1 MGNLINKTK
10 MKFFALCALVAS
22 TNAALGD
29 DCFYDTSV
37 CNTGSTGHYC
47 ASWNDSQYGE
57 MASCE
62 DCSEGNQFI
71 QDSYGDIV
79 EYICP
84 PESYPEP
91 EPEVPEDDNTGDGG
105 SSDGGSSDG
114 GSSDGGSSEDSGS
127 DAGTPATPAAPAE
140 EEGSSQLVAG
150 AAALLAAVSIMA

>member
-1 MGNLINKTK
+1 
-10 MKFFALCALVAS
+10 MKFFALSALVAS

-37 CNTGSTGHYC
+37 CSTDSTGHYC

-84 PESYPEP
+84 PESYPVEEEP
-91 EPEVPEDDNTGDGG
+91 ETPAEDDTTTDGG
-105 SSDGGSSDG
+105 D
-114 GSSDGGSSEDSGS
+114 
-127 DAGTPATPAAPAE
+127 DATEEESAAPAAPAAPAA

>member
-1 MGNLINKTK
+1 MGNLLNKTK

-91 EPEVPEDDNTGDGG
+91 EPEVPEEDNTDGGDGG
-105 SSDGGSSDG
+105 DAG
-114 GSSDGGSSEDSGS
+114 SDGGSSEDSGS
-127 DAGTPATPAAPAE
+127 DDAGTPAMPDAPAE

-150 AAALLAAVSIMA
+150 AVALLATVSIMA

>member
-47 ASWNDSQYGE
+47 ASWDDSQYGE

-91 EPEVPEDDNTGDGG
+91 EPEVPEDDNTDGGDGG
-105 SSDGGSSDG
+105 DAGSSDG

>member
-1 MGNLINKTK
+1 MATQSTWDNLINKTK

-37 CNTGSTGHYC
+37 CNTGSTGHYR
-47 ASWNDSQYGE
+47 ASWDDSQYGE

-91 EPEVPEDDNTGDGG
+91 EPEVPEDDNTDGGDGG
-105 SSDGGSSDG
+105 DA
-114 GSSDGGSSEDSGS
+114 GSSEDSGS
-127 DAGTPATPAAPAE
+127 DAGATPAAPAAPAE
-140 EEGSSQLVAG
+140 EEGSSKLVAG

>member
-1 MGNLINKTK
+1 

-37 CNTGSTGHYC
+37 CSTDSTGHYC

-84 PESYPEP
+84 PESYPP
-91 EPEVPEDDNTGDGG
+91 EETEEDVPEDTTDGG
-105 SSDGGSSDG
+105 DDTT
-114 GSSDGGSSEDSGS
+114 EDSGS
-127 DAGTPATPAAPAE
+127 DDAATPAAPAAPAE

>member
-10 MKFFALCALVAS
+10 MKFFALSALVAS

-37 CNTGSTGHYC
+37 CSTDSTGHYR

-91 EPEVPEDDNTGDGG
+91 EPEVPEDDNTDGA
-105 SSDGGSSDG
+105 
-114 GSSDGGSSEDSGS
+114 DGGSSEDSGS